1 MLVKL
6 YSLSNVVGYNSGVNS
21 VNLLVGT
28 SVGESRSLKVALLED
43 EPYQARLIQTLLE
56 MSGHQC
62 DHFMT
67 GEAFIDGVSGGS
79 HDLFI
84 LDWELPGI
92 SGIEVLKRIRSEL
105 HWKTPVLFTTTRDDK
120 EDIVTALEL
129 GADDYM
135 VKPVDHK
142 EMLAR
147 INAMVRRYSPPL
159 IDKQQLDFGEYAID
173 LRERKIEKYGEVVE
187 LTAKEFDLAVCFFKD
202 IGHILTRESLLEQVW
217 GINADITTRT
227 VDTHVSR
234 LRKKLGL
241 IPENGWQLASI
252 YHHGYRL
259 TQDSE
264 EH

>member
-1 MLVKL
+1 MKI
-6 YSLSNVVGYNSGVNS
+6 
-21 VNLLVGT
+21 
-28 SVGESRSLKVALLED
+28 ALLED

-62 DHFMT
+62 DHFAS
-67 GEAFIDGVSGGS
+67 GEVFFDGVDGVSYG
-79 HDLFI
+79 LFI
-84 LDWELPGI
+84 LDWELPGM
-92 SGIEVLKRIRSEL
+92 SGIEVLQRIREEF
-105 HWKTPVLFTTTRDDK
+105 HWKTPVLFTTSRDDK
-120 EDIVTALEL
+120 DDIVTALEL

-147 INAMVRRYSPPL
+147 ISAMARRYSPSAVDTP
-159 IDKQQLDFGEYAID
+159 QMTFGEYLVD
-173 LRERKIEKYGEVVE
+173 SRERKILKNGVAIE

-202 IGHILTRESLLEQVW
+202 IGHILTRESLLERVW

-227 VDTHVSR
+227 IDTHVSR

-241 IPENGWQLASI
+241 IPESGWQLSSI

-259 TQDSE
+259 THASE
-264 EH
+264 ATC